1 VFATAIH
8 IYPSLLFAGKV
19 QSLPLVWSPQ
29 GESES
34 EWQWHTLA
42 YYDTT
47 TITAVKSFTVQ
58 VPGYT
63 TLFFSFVIDAPDK

>member
-1 VFATAIH
+1 MFATTIH

-29 GESES
+29 GESE
-34 EWQWHTLA
+34 WQWHTLA

-47 TITAVKSFTVQ
+47 TITAVKSFIVH

-63 TLFFSFVIDAPDK
+63 ILFFSFVIDALDK